1 MPSLWTMPDSYF
13 GETWYDYYVGPSR
26 HRDSDDL
33 TESNFHTALK
43 DLGDDEGEET
53 ETVFVV
59 REGHF
64 LVGWVEWIAVHKDD
78 EAAVAKLTEIEAA
91 LEQYPVLDEED
102 WSEREMESAN
112 EVWSNCYDREE
123 RVEYIRK
130 YSDQFDFH
138 DWSDMKSVVKGE
150 YFNGYASELLH

>member
-13 GETWYDYYVGPSR
+13 GETFEGFYVGPGR

-43 DLGDDEGEET
+43 ELGGET

-59 REGHF
+59 RAGHF

-91 LEQYPVLDEED
+91 LEQYPVLDEDD
-102 WSEREMESAN
+102 WSEREGESAN
-112 EVWSNCYDREE
+112 QTWSNCYDDKE
-123 RVEYIRK
+123 RLEYIRENP
-130 YSDQFDFH
+130 DQFSFH
-138 DWSDMKSVVKGE
+138 SWANLRAVVKGK
-150 YFNGYASELLH
+150 YFTGWASELLL

>member
-1 MPSLWTMPDSYF
+1 MPESYW

-59 REGHF
+59 RESHWA
-64 LVGWVEWIAVHKDD
+64 VGFVEWIAVHKDD

-102 WSEREMESAN
+102 LSEREMDSAN
-112 EVWSNCYDREE
+112 QTWQNCYDDKE
-123 RVEYIRK
+123 RLEYIRENPT
-130 YSDQFDFH
+130 QFDFRSWA
-138 DWSDMKSVVKGE
+138 DLRAVVKGE
-150 YFNGYASELLH
+150 YFNGYPSELLY